1 MVNKVSEYDESTKS
15 SSKSN
20 EQQENNELA
29 QRIVIKSLT
38 NTLAKLI
45 NENDISNLTI
55 EEFVPTKEDDKTS
68 WYLDLLET
76 QLQLSKELIFEL
88 QQYQKSLKDDSS
100 SSDPKQLKAVY
111 YELASNT
118 NSISSQVSS
127 LTSLLNL
134 SKHKFY
140 L

>member
-1 MVNKVSEYDESTKS
+1 MANKVSEYDESTKTNS
-15 SSKSN
+15 NSN
-20 EQQENNELA
+20 ELQENNELA

-127 LTSLLNL
+127 LTLLLNL
-134 SKHKFY
+134 SKHKF
-140 L
+140 